1 MILLII
7 IIVGVIGYYSYQYI
21 QKQNQEKLEQKLVN
35 EIKNSYHPIVEV
47 TKNKTIYKND
57 NNQYKKIGVVSKNAK
72 LELADS
78 NVKTSDD
85 KYFQI
90 KDTNYYIDYQDLRE
104 IKEKVVDTS
113 LDQYLVTKEITT
125 NPTILYQD
133 NDVLFFDMNYY
144 IDEIG
149 LDWKTDSKDGG
160 NHLNLYGAIKV
171 SDYIAEYIHENL
183 EIPDRRSNKKYKNW
197 NKEYKEYTK
206 LKEENLNAMAEN
218 RK

>member
-133 NDVLFFDMNYY
+133 NDVLFNIEESYTFDVLAIQDNNYY
-144 IDEIG
+144 IKYLNSIY
-149 LDWKTDSKDGG
+149 TIKD
-160 NHLNLYGAIKV
+160 NY
-171 SDYIAEYIHENL
+171 E
-183 EIPDRRSNKKYKNW
+183 
-197 NKEYKEYTK
+197 
-206 LKEENLNAMAEN
+206 LK
-218 RK
+218 